1 MKLTFT
7 REEVDYLLTT
17 LLDLWESSV
26 MELEESN
33 KKLTATNER
42 LKSADINSLS
52 KPELILAIN
61 EIASASKIEGISTEK
76 KSTLFRLIHFFEIE
90 GHNTIE
96 TSLN

>member
-26 MELEESN
+26 NEIDESN
-33 KKLTATNER
+33 QRLTAINER
-42 LKSADINSLS
+42 LNSADIISFS
-52 KPELILAIN
+52 KPELISAIN
-61 EIASASKIEGISTEK
+61 EIASASKNEGISNEK

-90 GHNTIE
+90 GFSTIE